1 MQGFLT
7 LDFPRGIQSPPFFP
21 VYIQRNIQPPL
32 GTRPGRNFCFSSC
45 NWSML
50 GPTEWPLLAFTASN
64 KFRFLVNMCR
74 PVDTMSIGPSGR
86 ERESNREGKEGSCH
100 RGTSQAASL
109 RLPIQG
115 KGSGMDIHDDKD
127 IHVSPQ
133 CATESSL

>member
-1 MQGFLT
+1 
-7 LDFPRGIQSPPFFP
+7 
-21 VYIQRNIQPPL
+21 
-32 GTRPGRNFCFSSC
+32 
-45 NWSML
+45 ML